1 VIFLVRVN
9 IVGAGLAGTEVVWK
23 LSNLGIPIRL
33 FEQKPRK
40 FSPVHKSKYFAE
52 LVCSNSL
59 KSESIENAEGVL
71 KKEMKLL
78 NSLILNCAEKNRV
91 PAGKALAVEREKFS
105 ECVTK
110 KIQSLPNVEIVN
122 EEVKSIDLNN
132 DEIWVVATG
141 PTTYGDFARWL
152 AEITD
157 GFLNFF
163 DAVAPII
170 SGESIN
176 FEICFPGNRYGEEGE
191 GDYIN
196 CPMTKEEYERFYY
209 ELINAEKI
217 EMKDFD
223 KKLLFERCQPME
235 EIARSG
241 EKSLAFGPLR
251 PVGFIDPR
259 TGKMPYAVVQLRKED
274 KEGSMYNLVG
284 FQTRLKWKEQE
295 RIIRLI
301 PGLENAE
308 ILRYGVMHRNTYINT
323 PKILD
328 EFLRHRK
335 YKNLFFAGQIIGVE
349 GYLESAASGIY
360 VGLNIER
367 LLKGREL
374 IKFPENTM
382 IGALMEYVTTAKELK
397 PMYANFGLIKIDN
410 KIKNKRERR
419 RYLANVCI
427 EETQKFVVMLK

>member
-1 VIFLVRVN
+1 MSFLKRVN
-9 IVGAGLAGTEVVWK
+9 VIGAGLAGVEVVWK
-23 LSNLGIPIRL
+23 LSQTGIPVRL
-33 FEQKPRK
+33 FEQKPKK
-40 FSPVHKSKYFAE
+40 FSPVHKSKNFAE

-78 NSLILNCAEKNRV
+78 NSLILDCAEKTRV

-105 ECVTK
+105 ECVTE
-110 KIQSLPNVEIVN
+110 KIKSLSNVEIVN
-122 EEVKSIDLNN
+122 EEVKSINLNN

-141 PTTYGDFARWL
+141 PTTDGEFANWL
-152 AEITD
+152 SEITD
-157 GFLNFF
+157 GFLSFF

-176 FEICFPGNRYGEEGE
+176 FDICFPGDRYGKGE

-196 CPMTKEEYERFYY
+196 CPMTKEEYERFYN

-223 KKLLFERCQPME
+223 KKLLFERCQPIE

-241 EKSLAFGPLR
+241 EKALSFGPLR
-251 PVGFIDPR
+251 PVGFVDPR
-259 TGKMPYAVVQLRKED
+259 TGKMPYAIVQLRKED

-308 ILRYGVMHRNTYINT
+308 ILRYGVMHRNTFINS

-328 EFLRHRK
+328 EYLRHKR
-335 YKNLFFAGQIIGVE
+335 YRNLFFAGQIVGVE

-360 VGLNIER
+360 VGMNIAR
-367 LLKGREL
+367 LLMGKEL
-374 IKFPENTM
+374 INFPEKTM
-382 IGALMEYVTTAKELK
+382 IGALIKYVTTAEELK
-397 PMYANFGLIKIDN
+397 PMYANFGLIKVES

-419 RYLANVCI
+419 RYIANICI
-427 EETQKFVVMLK
+427 EEMQKFIDMLK